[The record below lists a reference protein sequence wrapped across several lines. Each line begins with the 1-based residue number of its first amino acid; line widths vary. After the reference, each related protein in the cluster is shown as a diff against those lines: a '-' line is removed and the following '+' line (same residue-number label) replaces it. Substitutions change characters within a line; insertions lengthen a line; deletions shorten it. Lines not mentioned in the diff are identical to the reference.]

1 VQGNALL
8 SAALGMNNHKHADK
22 VELAEP
28 KGEVLVYQAEGG
40 QFKVDVRLEDA
51 TVWLTQQ

>member
-1 VQGNALL
+1 
-8 SAALGMNNHKHADK
+8 MNNHKHADK
-22 VELAEP
+22 AELAEP